1 MRQRDGQCSLWLQHR
16 HRRSNF
22 INYDYL
28 LHDCNPITIGDEVQ
42 IATRLHIYTATYP
55 LEAKA
60 RRTVIEYDIQ
70 LAASLLLSG
79 VRIL

>member
-1 MRQRDGQCSLWLQHR
+1 MRQRDGQRAPYGFNIAIGDRTSLITTIW
-16 HRRSNF
+16 
-22 INYDYL
+22 

-42 IATRLHIYTATYP
+42 IATRVHIYTATNP

-60 RRTVIEYDIQ
+60 RRTVIETYSWQ
-70 LAASLLLSG
+70 HLFFCPG